1 MIVFHS
7 PVSTVLVSTYSFNL
21 SAIAQVL
28 AGLYGIHLPVEVQ
41 MLLNCR
47 KAANKLL
54 YMTLSYYFI
63 ATGLN
68 LTKSMKLYLQTQ
80 LTFWEK
86 KNKKNTY
93 TCTQQEIMAIWTKSS
108 LTMGGRSVT
117 GALKLLALTKLT
129 SVFGN
134 AKILLRNSLHN
145 NHHLRLVLFTNAIQG
160 RQFIYIFQC

>member
-54 YMTLSYYFI
+54 YMTLSYYCI
-63 ATGLN
+63 ATDVLDKN
-68 LTKSMKLYLQTQ
+68 LP
-80 LTFWEK
+80 
-86 KNKKNTY
+86 
-93 TCTQQEIMAIWTKSS
+93 
-108 LTMGGRSVT
+108 
-117 GALKLLALTKLT
+117 
-129 SVFGN
+129 
-134 AKILLRNSLHN
+134 
-145 NHHLRLVLFTNAIQG
+145 LV
-160 RQFIYIFQC
+160 

>member
-54 YMTLSYYFI
+54 YMILSYYFI
-63 ATGLN
+63 TTGLN
-68 LTKSMKLYLQTQ
+68 RIHKSQKRYETLFANTMDISGEE
-80 LTFWEK
+80 EK
-86 KNKKNTY
+86 H
-93 TCTQQEIMAIWTKSS
+93 I
-108 LTMGGRSVT
+108 
-117 GALKLLALTKLT
+117 
-129 SVFGN
+129 
-134 AKILLRNSLHN
+134 HN
-145 NHHLRLVLFTNAIQG
+145 RK
-160 RQFIYIFQC
+160 